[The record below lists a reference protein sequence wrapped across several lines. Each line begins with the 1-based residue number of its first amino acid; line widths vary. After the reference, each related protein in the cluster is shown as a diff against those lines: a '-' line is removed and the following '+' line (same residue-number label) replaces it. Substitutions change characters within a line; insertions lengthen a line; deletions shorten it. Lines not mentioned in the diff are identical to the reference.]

1 VLPSGEPSG
10 LAPLKALGPGD
21 VEFLASLITGLVSP
35 DRPLSPESDR
45 RLTQGLR
52 QIMELEPEH
61 RSFGELRAFMGQAD
75 PDGVGSRLERWC
87 KGGSLGWVLDNEATW
102 LP

>member
-1 VLPSGEPSG
+1 
-10 LAPLKALGPGD
+10 
-21 VEFLASLITGLVSP
+21 VSP

-61 RSFGELRAFMGQAD
+61 RSFGELRAFMGQSD
-75 PDGVGSRLERWC
+75 PDGVGARLERWC
-87 KGGSLGWVLDNEATW
+87 KGGSLGWVLDNEADLVALDAGIVGFDMTAVLDDRDHTRAGHV
-102 LP
+102 LPVPPG